1 MGEGDTLQVC
11 NGAQRGVDSRA
22 SKQWRPGICHEVGT
36 LPPRDCNAVG
46 AGWPLPMKHARRSLV
61 LFLWVLSALSAEAAA
76 LTGRVRDG
84 NTNSFLP
91 GATVVLRAPAREAT
105 TDRDGVFSLGQL
117 PPGAYT
123 VMVSYL
129 GYAES
134 SETVTIAS
142 EGDRSVEIALQADIV
157 KLGRF
162 IVGGER
168 EGQARALQQK
178 RTADSIMDVVSADS
192 AGKLPDGNA
201 AEAVRRLPGV
211 FAEIDQNEGRYI
223 VVRGIDS
230 ALNNTTINGVS
241 VGSPES
247 GTRGAAMDSVP
258 ADLISRIEV
267 IKAVTPDMDAQG
279 VGASVNIVTPSAFD
293 RQDTFASVAVAGGY
307 FNGPRGDFETKK
319 TTPYSASGTYGQTFG
334 DGKWGLIVGGSY
346 SFRHYIS
353 NRQSS
358 GGWRPAGPAG
368 TAGANIYFPPFDSLF
383 HYDVQRWRSGVNA
396 ALEYKPT
403 ADHYLALRF
412 TDNNFKDIEGR
423 ELSDFA
429 FNQTPF
435 PASFTPTTATFTGG
449 RATVEYRYYRQLHN
463 ITNYSL
469 EGKHNLGDRATKLSY
484 QFALGD
490 ASKQTPDRQD
500 WEFRS
505 GSNLTSTVDTSS
517 FHWDL
522 EPGAAYFNAASYP
535 FRRVRFRRDE
545 ETEDNY
551 NGRLDLKRERQ
562 LFGRE
567 GFVQIGARYFSR
579 DKGWNRENS
588 DFNAG
593 TGANAF
599 HLGQFGL
606 SKPAYEVFEGY
617 RQQAPQINLAAMQ
630 AFFKASP
637 NYFVVN
643 AAGNL
648 SDSNVNDFA
657 MQEDIFAGYAEAK
670 VNFEHWSVLAGLR
683 VEQTDADVTQTEL
696 PTAGSVALNPRL
708 NRFSKRYTNLF
719 PGVHLRATPTKQ
731 WVLRGSWTNTIGRPN
746 YPDMAGASTF
756 AYVENLPQ
764 GSNTYTGSV
773 SRGNPGLKPYESMNF
788 DLSSEYYFKHQGIL
802 SVGAFHKR
810 IDNPVY
816 SYSETQFETT
826 YAGLRFTS
834 LGYSRPENADY
845 GKISGLEFNYAQEL
859 TMLPSPFDGLRFS
872 VNYTLTDSEVKI
884 FNFRPTD
891 KLRFYKQPDKIYNV
905 SLGYEKYRF
914 KARVACTYT
923 GDYATGFG
931 GDASSDS
938 FKAERL
944 IYDAKVSYRIS
955 NHVTLFADVI
965 NLGQESNDNYI
976 GPKRMTATEIYW
988 WTANFGVTWKL

>member
-1 MGEGDTLQVC
+1 MHRIDRQVI
-11 NGAQRGVDSRA
+11 QPT
-22 SKQWRPGICHEVGT
+22 KKPGFI
-36 LPPRDCNAVG
+36 
-46 AGWPLPMKHARRSLV
+46 
-61 LFLWVLSALSAEAAA
+61 LSAKCGLIVLTACLATVEACAA
-76 LTGRVRDG
+76 GITGRVRDA
-84 NTNSFLP
+84 NTNSYLF
-91 GATVVLRAPAREAT
+91 GAH
-105 TDRDGVFSLGQL
+105 
-117 PPGAYT
+117 
-123 VMVSYL
+123 
-129 GYAES
+129 
-134 SETVTIAS
+134 VTIRELNRTTNTAS
-142 EGDRSVEIALQADIV
+142 DGGYSFPNVPAGDYTLVTVYTGYNDATQPVHVGDEAVARADFVLGSEIL
-157 KLGRF
+157 KLEKY
-162 IVGGER
+162 VVSGER

-178 RTADSIMDVVSADS
+178 RYADNLMDIVSADS

-279 VGASVNIVTPSAFD
+279 VGASVNVVTPSAFD
-293 RQDTFASVAVAGGY
+293 RKDTFASVTVAGGH
-307 FNGPRGDFETKK
+307 FNGPRDDFQTKK
-319 TTPYSASGTYGQTFG
+319 VTPYSASGTYGRTFG
-334 DGKWGLIVGGSY
+334 EGKWGLIVGGSY

-358 GGWRPAGPAG
+358 GGWKPAGPAG
-368 TAGANIYFPPFDSLF
+368 TDGANIFFPPSDALF
-383 HYDVQRWRSGVNA
+383 HYDVQRWRNGVNA

-403 ADHYLALRF
+403 DDHYLALRF
-412 TDNNFKDIEGR
+412 TDNNFKDVEGR
-423 ELSDFA
+423 EQSDFA
-429 FNQTPF
+429 FFQTTY
-435 PASFTPTTATFTGG
+435 PASYTPTTATFTGG

-469 EGKHNLGDRATKLSY
+469 EGKHNLGDGATKLSY
-484 QFALGD
+484 LVALGE

-505 GSNLTSTVDTSS
+505 SSNLTSTVDTSS

-522 EPGAAYFNAASYP
+522 EPGAAYFNAANYA
-535 FRRVRFRRDE
+535 FRRVRFRRDD
-545 ETEDNY
+545 ETEDNS
-551 NGRLDLKRERQ
+551 NGRVDLKRERL

-567 GFVQIGARYFSR
+567 GFLQIGARYFSR
-579 DKGWNRENS
+579 EKGWNRENS

-593 TGANAF
+593 AGANAF
-599 HLGQFGL
+599 NLGQFGL
-606 SKPAYEVFEGY
+606 SKPAYEIFEGY
-617 RQQAPQINLAAMQ
+617 RQQAPQINLAAIQ
-630 AFFKASP
+630 AFFAANP

-670 VNFEHWSVLAGLR
+670 VNFDKWSVLAGVR
-683 VEQTDADVTQTEL
+683 VERTDADVTQTEL
-696 PTAGSVALNPRL
+696 PTAGNVALEPRL
-708 NRFSKRYTNLF
+708 NHFSKRYTNLF
-719 PGVHLRATPTKQ
+719 PGVHFRATPTKQ
-731 WVLRGSWTNTIGRPN
+731 WVLRASWTNTIGRPN

-756 AYVENLPQ
+756 VYVENLPE
-764 GSNTYTGSV
+764 GSGSYTGSV

-816 SYSETQFETT
+816 SFSEVEYDTT

-845 GKISGLEFNYAQEL
+845 GKISGLEFNYTQEL

-872 VNYTLTDSEVKI
+872 VNYTITDSEVKI
-884 FNFRPTD
+884 FDFRPTD
-891 KLRFYKQPDKIYNV
+891 KLRFYKQPDEIYNV

-914 KARVACTYT
+914 KARIACTYT
-923 GDYATGFG
+923 GDYITGFG
-931 GDASSDS
+931 SSSATDS
-938 FKAERL
+938 FRAERL

-955 NHVTLFADVI
+955 NHLTLFADVI
-965 NLGQESNDNYI
+965 NLGQEPSNQYT
-976 GPKRMTATEIYW
+976 GPNRMTATEIYW

>member
-1 MGEGDTLQVC
+1 MRLPAFLLAASLASLAFAQLAAAAALSGRVLDANTNSYVLGATVAVKELGRETTTERDGSFSFPNLPAGTYTVVTSYVGYADVAQTVSVAADGE
-11 NGAQRGVDSRA
+11 RRVDF
-22 SKQWRPGICHEVGT
+22 
-36 LPPRDCNAVG
+36 AVG
-46 AGWPLPMKHARRSLV
+46 A
-61 LFLWVLSALSAEAAA
+61 
-76 LTGRVRDG
+76 
-84 NTNSFLP
+84 
-91 GATVVLRAPAREAT
+91 
-105 TDRDGVFSLGQL
+105 
-117 PPGAYT
+117 
-123 VMVSYL
+123 
-129 GYAES
+129 
-134 SETVTIAS
+134 
-142 EGDRSVEIALQADIV
+142 EIF
-157 KLGRF
+157 KLGKF
-162 IVGGER
+162 IVSGER

-178 RTADSIMDVVSADS
+178 RFADNVMDVVSADS

-279 VGASVNIVTPSAFD
+279 VGASVNVVTPSAFD
-293 RQDTFASVAVAGGY
+293 RQDTFASVTLAGGY
-307 FNGPRGDFETKK
+307 FNGPRADFQTKK
-319 TTPYSASGTYGQTFG
+319 TTPYSASGVYGRTFG
-334 DGKWGLIVGGSY
+334 EGKWGLIVGGSY

-368 TAGANIYFPPFDSLF
+368 TAGADIFFPPFDSLF
-383 HYDVQRWRSGVNA
+383 HYDVQRWRSGINA

-449 RATVEYRYYRQLHN
+449 RATVEYRHYRQLHN

-469 EGKHNLGDRATKLSY
+469 EGKHTLGGEATKLSY
-484 QFALGD
+484 LVALGD

-505 GSNLTSTVDTSS
+505 GSNLTSTVNTAS

-522 EPGAAYFNAASYP
+522 EPGAAYFNPASYP
-535 FRRVRFRRDE
+535 FRRVRFRRDDE
-545 ETEDNY
+545 SEDNY
-551 NGRLDLKRERQ
+551 NARADLKRERG
-562 LFGRE
+562 LFGRD
-567 GFVQIGARYFSR
+567 GFVQVGAKYFSR
-579 DKGWNRENS
+579 DKGWNRENTN
-588 DFNAG
+588 FIAG
-593 TGANAF
+593 TGANLF
-599 HLGQFGL
+599 NLSQFGV
-606 SKPAYEVFEGY
+606 SKPAFEVFEGY
-617 RQQAPQINLAAMQ
+617 RQQAPQINLAAIQ
-630 AFFKASP
+630 SFFAANP
-637 NYFVVN
+637 NYFVPN
-643 AAGNL
+643 TAGDL

-657 MQEDIFAGYAEAK
+657 LQEDIFAGYAEAK
-670 VNFEHWSVLAGLR
+670 LSFGKWSVLAGVR
-683 VEQTDADVTQTEL
+683 VEQTDVDVTQTEL
-696 PTAGSVALNPRL
+696 PTAANVAMAPRL

-731 WVLRGSWTNTIGRPN
+731 WVLRAAWTNTIGRPN

-756 AYVENLPQ
+756 AYVENLPA
-764 GSNTYTGSV
+764 GSNTYTGSL
-773 SRGNPGLKPYESMNF
+773 SRGNPDLKPYESMNF
-788 DLSSEYYFKHQGIL
+788 DLSSEYYFKHQGIF

-816 SYSETQFETT
+816 SYSETQFNTT

-859 TMLPSPFDGLRFS
+859 TMLPAPFDGFRFS
-872 VNYTLTDSEVKI
+872 VNYTITESEVKI
-884 FNFRPTD
+884 FSFRPTD

-905 SLGYEKYRF
+905 ALGYEKYRF

-931 GDASSDS
+931 ANASSDS

-944 IYDAKVSYRIS
+944 IYDAKVSYRLS
-955 NHVTLFADVI
+955 NHLTVFADVI
-965 NLGQESNDNYI
+965 NFGEEPNNNYI
-976 GPKRMTATEIYW
+976 GPNRMTATEIYW